1 MALKW
6 QYFLTNFS
14 VTTQVSSRKFLKQ
27 LNKTLIQV
35 IEVQLQA
42 IQAEGDQRCY
52 SQIIVGPE
60 KDNYTLTVGG
70 CDPERSTIYDAF
82 SSFNG

>member
-1 MALKW
+1 MLV
-6 QYFLTNFS
+6 Y
-14 VTTQVSSRKFLKQ
+14 SRASEQRTLWERASCP
-27 LNKTLIQV
+27 LLGALIQV